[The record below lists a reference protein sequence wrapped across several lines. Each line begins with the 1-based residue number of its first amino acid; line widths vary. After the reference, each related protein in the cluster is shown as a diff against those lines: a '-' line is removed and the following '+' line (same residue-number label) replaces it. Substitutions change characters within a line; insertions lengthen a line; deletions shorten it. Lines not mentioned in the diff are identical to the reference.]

1 MSVVRDA
8 ERVVPWG
15 GVRGLVGEDDIGD
28 VRRNPA
34 AVRPRLGVVV
44 DDEAGDSVGFAE
56 ESRKR
61 VEVPAEVAAG

>member
-15 GVRGLVGEDDIGD
+15 GVRELVGKDDVGD